1 MANRDLAQEA
11 KGFMA
16 DRIRSLIAGNWKMN
30 GVGRSLGEV
39 EKLGRLLA
47 ADPPNADVAICP
59 PATLLDRLTAAAPR
73 AVATGGQDCHSAAS
87 GAFTGDVSAGQLK
100 DAGATFVILGHSE
113 RRAGYGE
120 TDALIGAK
128 AVAAFGAGLV
138 PIICVGETRGERIGG
153 TFEAIVGGQLAGSI
167 PDDAAGRD
175 FVIAY
180 EPVWAIGT
188 GLTPTSAEIAAMHG
202 MIRDRLTARFGDQGK
217 GVRILYGGSLKP
229 ANAREILDLPNVN
242 GGLVGGA
249 SLLADD
255 FFAIISAA

>member
-1 MANRDLAQEA
+1 
-11 KGFMA
+11 MA
-16 DRIRSLIAGNWKMN
+16 DRIRPLIAGNWKMN
-30 GVGRSLGEV
+30 GIGRSIGEI

-47 ADPPNADVAICP
+47 AAPPRADVAICP

-73 AVATGGQDCHSAAS
+73 AVATGGQDCHSAPS
-87 GAFTGDVSAGQLK
+87 GAFTGDVSAAQLK

-113 RRAGYGE
+113 RRAGHGE
-120 TDALIGAK
+120 TDAVVRAK
-128 AVAAFGAGLV
+128 VLAALAAALV
-138 PIICVGETRGERIGG
+138 PIVCVGETRAEREGG
-153 TFEAIVGGQLAGSI
+153 TFEAVVAGQLSGSI
-167 PDDAAGRD
+167 PDEAADRD
-175 FVIAY
+175 FVVAY

-188 GLTPTSAEIAAMHG
+188 GLTPTSPEIATMHG
-202 MIRDRLTARFGDQGK
+202 MIRDRLSARFDGQGNR
-217 GVRILYGGSLKP
+217 VRILYGGSLKP